1 MKGLFEER
9 IAYKPF
15 EYPEYYTE
23 GWLKQA
29 QAFWLHTEI
38 PMQSDVKDWKENLKP
53 HEKNLVGNILLG
65 FAQTECAVSDY
76 WTGMVT
82 QWFPKHEIR
91 QMAMMFGSQETIH
104 ATAYSYLNETLGLED
119 FEAFLHEPATANK
132 FELLMQ
138 AGSNHTP
145 EILGGIGAESDIARE
160 EVARSLAIFSA
171 FAEGVSLYSSFAV
184 LYSFQLRNLL
194 KGIGQQMKWS
204 VRDESLHSRMGCYLF
219 NHMCQEYPE
228 LRNQSKDAIINAAK
242 LIVELEEKFIDK
254 MFEGGDLENLK
265 AKDLKNFIRARANEK
280 LEELGYL
287 GSFEYDKESASN
299 LDWFYHLTG
308 GHTHTDFFAMRST
321 DYSKAGEDDDWDDL
335 EFTTSDFIGSNGN
348 STKTAEINYHT
359 LNK

>member
-1 MKGLFEER
+1 MPRLFEER
-9 IAYKPF
+9 IEYKPF

-38 PMQSDVKDWKENLKP
+38 SMQGDVKDWNEKLSP
-53 HEKNLVGNILLG
+53 SEKNLVGNILLG

-82 QWFPKHEIR
+82 KWFPKWEIK

-119 FEAFLHEPATANK
+119 FAAFLHEPATAEK
-132 FELLMQ
+132 FEHLTETQ
-138 AGSNHTP
+138 ADWTHEDLQTNSV
-145 EILGGIGAESDIARE
+145 ARR

-184 LYSFQLRNLL
+184 LYSFQMRNLL

-204 VRDESLHSRMGCYLF
+204 VRDESLHSKMGCKLF
-219 NHMCQEYPE
+219 NQICSEYPE
-228 LRNQSKDAIINAAK
+228 LKEEVATDVKKAA
-242 LIVELEEKFIDK
+242 ELMMEMEHKFID
-254 MFEGGDLENLK
+254 MIFEQGDLENLK
-265 AKDLKNFIRARANEK
+265 ASDLKEFITKRTNEK
-280 LEELGYL
+280 LNELGYDIKFDFNAEQA
-287 GSFEYDKESASN
+287 GE

-308 GHTHTDFFAMRST
+308 GHTHTDFFAVRPT
-321 DYSKAGEDDDWDDL
+321 DYAKAGEDENWDEDEL
-335 EFTTSDFIGSNGN
+335 F
-348 STKTAEINYHT
+348 
-359 LNK
+359 

>member
-1 MKGLFEER
+1 MIKGIFTER
-9 IAYKPF
+9 IEYKPF
-15 EYPEYYTE
+15 EFPVYYTE

-38 PMQSDVKDWKENLKP
+38 SMQGDVKDWNETLAP

-82 QWFPKHEIR
+82 KWFPKHEIK

-119 FEAFLHEPATANK
+119 FKGFLHEPSTAEK
-132 FELLMQ
+132 FNFLVET
-138 AGSNHTP
+138 SNEYTH
-145 EILGGIGAESDIARE
+145 EDLQHDANARK

-184 LYSFQLRNLL
+184 LYSFQMRNML

-204 VRDESLHSRMGCYLF
+204 VRDESLHSKMGCQLF
-219 NHMCQEYPE
+219 RHICEEYPE
-228 LRNQSKDAIINAAK
+228 LKLQVQSQVEEAAH
-242 LIVELEEKFIDK
+242 LMVEMELRFIDK
-254 MFEGGDLENLK
+254 MFEMGDLENMKAEHLK
-265 AKDLKNFIRARANEK
+265 EFIKKRANEK
-280 LEELGYL
+280 LNELGY
-287 GSFEYDKESASN
+287 ESIFHFNEELASN

-308 GHTHTDFFAMRST
+308 GHTHTDFFAIRST
-321 DYSKAGEDDDWDDL
+321 DYSKAGEDENWDADDL
-335 EFTTSDFIGSNGN
+335 FD
-348 STKTAEINYHT
+348 
-359 LNK
+359 

>member
-1 MKGLFEER
+1 MPRLFEER
-9 IAYKPF
+9 IEYKPF

-38 PMQSDVKDWKENLKP
+38 SMQGDVKDWNEKLSP
-53 HEKNLVGNILLG
+53 SEKNLVGNILLG

-82 QWFPKHEIR
+82 KWFPKWEIK

-119 FEAFLHEPATANK
+119 FAAFLHEPATAEK
-132 FELLMQ
+132 FEHLTETQ
-138 AGSNHTP
+138 ADWTHEDLQTNSV
-145 EILGGIGAESDIARE
+145 ARR

-184 LYSFQLRNLL
+184 LYSFQMRNLL

-204 VRDESLHSRMGCYLF
+204 VRDESLHSKMGCQLF
-219 NHMCQEYPE
+219 NQMCSEYPE
-228 LRNQSKDAIINAAK
+228 LKEEVATDVKKAA
-242 LIVELEEKFIDK
+242 ELMMEMEHKFID
-254 MFEGGDLENLK
+254 MIFEQGDLENLK
-265 AKDLKNFIRARANEK
+265 ASDLKEFITKRTNEK
-280 LEELGYL
+280 LNELGYDIKFDFNAEQA
-287 GSFEYDKESASN
+287 GE

-308 GHTHTDFFAMRST
+308 GHTHTDFFAVRPT
-321 DYSKAGEDDDWDDL
+321 DYAKAGEDENWDEDEL
-335 EFTTSDFIGSNGN
+335 F
-348 STKTAEINYHT
+348 
-359 LNK
+359 

>member
-1 MKGLFEER
+1 MKDNNNLFTER

-38 PMQSDVKDWKENLKP
+38 SMQGDVKDWKENLNES
-53 HEKNLVGNILLG
+53 EKNLVGNILLG

-76 WTGMVT
+76 WTNMVT
-82 QWFPKHEIR
+82 AWFPKHEIR

-104 ATAYSYLNETLGLED
+104 AVAYSYLNETLGLED
-119 FEAFLHEPATANK
+119 FEAFLHEEATSEK
-132 FELLMQ
+132 FELLMNTK
-138 AGSNHTP
+138 ADYIHHDLNDDP
-145 EILGGIGAESDIARE
+145 EARK

-204 VRDESLHSRMGCYLF
+204 VRDESLHSRMGCRLF
-219 NHMCQEYPE
+219 NHMCEEYPE
-228 LRNQSKDAIINAAK
+228 LREESKEDIYAAAK
-242 LIVELEEKFIDK
+242 IIVELEEKFIDK
-254 MFEGGDLENLK
+254 MFEMGDLENLK
-265 AKDLKNFIRARANEK
+265 SSDLKEFIKQRTNDK
-280 LEELGYL
+280 LKELGYEEIFVVNQEK
-287 GSFEYDKESASN
+287 SSK

-308 GHTHTDFFAMRST
+308 GVTHTDFFAIRPT
-321 DYSKAGEDDDWDDL
+321 DYSKAGEDDDWDEDSL
-335 EFTTSDFIGSNGN
+335 F
-348 STKTAEINYHT
+348 
-359 LNK
+359 